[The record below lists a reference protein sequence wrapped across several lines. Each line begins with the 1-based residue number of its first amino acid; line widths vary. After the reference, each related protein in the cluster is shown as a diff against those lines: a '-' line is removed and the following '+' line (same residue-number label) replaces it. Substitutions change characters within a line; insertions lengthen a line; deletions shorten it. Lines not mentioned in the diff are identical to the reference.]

1 MLKYAMLASAMIVAA
16 PVAAQTAPQ
25 ATTSA
30 ATAQTQPAVPGATGS
45 VTGDASVGVQ
55 ADPATGA
62 SAGVTADAG
71 ATSTAAQPSQI
82 AQVVDQEF
90 ATYDKD
96 GDGALNKTEFAAWM
110 DKLKA
115 STPDAKP
122 MPAAKQTAW
131 NNAAFK
137 QADAD
142 KSAKVDKT
150 ELTGFLSGSAK
161 AG

>member
-1 MLKYAMLASAMIVAA
+1 MLKFAMLASAMMVAA
-16 PVAAQTAPQ
+16 PAIAQTAPQ
-25 ATTSA
+25 GGMAPQTS
-30 ATAQTQPAVPGATGS
+30 PAVPGATVSNGAD
-45 VTGDASVGVQ
+45 TGTVQ
-55 ADPATGA
+55 ADPQAA
-62 SAGVTADAG
+62 PAPAAPATADA
-71 ATSTAAQPSQI
+71 TTTAAQPNQV

-96 GDGALNKTEFAAWM
+96 GNGTLSKSEFAAWM
-110 DKLKA
+110 TKLKS

-142 KSAKVDKT
+142 KSASVDKT
-150 ELTGFLSGSAK
+150 ELTSFLNGASN

>member
-1 MLKYAMLASAMIVAA
+1 MLKYALLASAMIVAA
-16 PVAAQTAPQ
+16 PVAAQTVPQTTTPASNAQAQ
-25 ATTSA
+25 ATT
-30 ATAQTQPAVPGATGS
+30 PGATGS
-45 VTGDASVGVQ
+45 VTGGAGVGMQ
-55 ADPATGA
+55 ADPANGA

-71 ATSTAAQPSQI
+71 ATATAAQPSQI

-90 ATYDKD
+90 ASYDKD
-96 GDGALNKTEFAAWM
+96 GDGALSKTEFAAWM

-142 KSAKVDKT
+142 KSAKVDKA

>member
-16 PVAAQTAPQ
+16 PSIAQTAPQ
-25 ATTSA
+25 A
-30 ATAQTQPAVPGATGS
+30 ATPAPNAQTQSAVPATSGS
-45 VTGDASVGVQ
+45 VTGGATVGVQ

-62 SAGVTADAG
+62 SASVTADAG
-71 ATSTAAQPSQI
+71 TTATAAQPSQI

-142 KSAKVDKT
+142 KSAKVDKA

>member
-1 MLKYAMLASAMIVAA
+1 MLKFAMLASAMMVAA
-16 PVAAQTAPQ
+16 PAIAQTAPQ
-25 ATTSA
+25 GGMAPQTS
-30 ATAQTQPAVPGATGS
+30 PAMPGATVNNGAD
-45 VTGDASVGVQ
+45 TGTVQ
-55 ADPATGA
+55 TDPQAA
-62 SAGVTADAG
+62 PAQAAPATADA
-71 ATSTAAQPSQI
+71 TTTAAQPSQV

-96 GDGALNKTEFAAWM
+96 GNGTLSKAEFAAWM
-110 DKLKA
+110 TKLKS

-122 MPAAKQTAW
+122 LPAAKQTAW

-142 KSAKVDKT
+142 KSASVDKT
-150 ELTGFLSGSAK
+150 ELTSFLNGASN